1 MLEDLSAHLLD
12 IAENSV
18 MANSTDVRI
27 VILEKRS
34 ADRLT
39 FSVEDN
45 GKGMTEDFVAKVT
58 DPFTTTRTTRRV
70 GMGLPFLRQSAELCE
85 GGLEISSKPGKGTK
99 TTATFRM
106 SSIDRP
112 PLGDIPATMMAL
124 IMGSPEIHW
133 TYSHETDSG
142 EFVLDTDEI
151 IEALDGDREM
161 LRSAEIGLWL
171 REHIKENLDEIKW
184 EAASLPILPVAEV
197 QNQ

>member
-1 MLEDLSAHLLD
+1 MLEDLSAHVLD

-18 MANSTDVRI
+18 MASGTEVRI
-27 VILEKRS
+27 EILEERS
-34 ADRLT
+34 ADRLI

-45 GKGMTEDFVAKVT
+45 GKGMTEDFIAKVT

-70 GMGLPFLRQSAELCE
+70 GMGLPFLKQSAELWG
-85 GGLEISSKPGKGTK
+85 GGLAISSKPGKGTK

-112 PLGDIPATMMAL
+112 PLGDIPATLMTL

-133 TYSHETDSG
+133 TYRHKTDSG

-161 LRSAEIGLWL
+161 LRSVEVGLWL

-184 EAASLPILPVAEV
+184 EG
-197 QNQ
+197 

>member
-1 MLEDLSAHLLD
+1 LLEDLSAHVLD

-18 MANSTDVRI
+18 MANGTEVRI
-27 VILEKRS
+27 EILEERS

-45 GKGMTEDFVAKVT
+45 GKGMTEDFIAKVT

-70 GMGLPFLRQSAELCE
+70 GMGLPFLKQSAELCG
-85 GGLEISSKPGKGTK
+85 GGLDINSKPGKGTK

-106 SSIDRP
+106 SSIDKP
-112 PLGDIPATMMAL
+112 PLGDIPATLMTL

-133 TYSHETDSG
+133 TYRHKTDSG
-142 EFVLDTDEI
+142 EFVLDTEEI

-161 LRSAEIGLWL
+161 LRSAEVGLWL
-171 REHIKENLDEIKW
+171 REHIKENLDEIK
-184 EAASLPILPVAEV
+184 
-197 QNQ
+197 

>member
-1 MLEDLSAHLLD
+1 MLEDLSAHVLD

-18 MANSTDVRI
+18 MANGTEVRVEI
-27 VILEKRS
+27 TEERS

-45 GKGMTEDFVAKVT
+45 GKGMTEDFVARVT

-70 GMGLPFLRQSAELCE
+70 GMGLPFLKQSAELCE
-85 GGLEISSKPGKGTK
+85 GGLDISSKPGKGTK

-124 IMGSPEIHW
+124 VMGSPEIHW
-133 TYSHETDSG
+133 TYRHKTDSG
-142 EFVLDTDEI
+142 EFVMDSDEI

-161 LRSAEIGLWL
+161 LRSAEVGLWL
-171 REHIKENLDEIKW
+171 REHIKENLVDIKW
-184 EAASLPILPVAEV
+184 EGASLSVFNEAEV
-197 QNQ
+197 KGR

>member
-85 GGLEISSKPGKGTK
+85 GGLNKFK
-99 TTATFRM
+99 TRQRYKNYRDFQNEQHRQASAGRHPCHN
-106 SSIDRP
+106 D
-112 PLGDIPATMMAL
+112 
-124 IMGSPEIHW
+124 GSHYGF
-133 TYSHETDSG
+133 TRDT
-142 EFVLDTDEI
+142 LD
-151 IEALDGDREM
+151 LQ
-161 LRSAEIGLWL
+161 
-171 REHIKENLDEIKW
+171 
-184 EAASLPILPVAEV
+184 P
-197 QNQ
+197 